1 MKILISILVGIPL
14 AALLI
19 VIGYTNYVC
28 VKYILEHKR

>member
-1 MKILISILVGIPL
+1 MKLLITIFLGIPL

-28 VKYILEHKR
+28 VKYILDHRK